1 MSKQSTTVMISN
13 KLDILYIVMIS
24 NKLDILYIIIW
35 YSSMRKRRDRVR
47 DELAMIY
54 DYNQVR
60 SKVGTFLTT
69 TVWSLNSIY
78 LTFVVVF
85 ILMGIK

>member
-1 MSKQSTTVMISN
+1 MSKQST
-13 KLDILYIVMIS
+13 IVMIS

-54 DYNQVR
+54 DYFDGN
-60 SKVGTFLTT
+60 L
-69 TVWSLNSIY
+69 L
-78 LTFVVVF
+78 
-85 ILMGIK
+85 

>member
-54 DYNQVR
+54 DYFDGN
-60 SKVGTFLTT
+60 L
-69 TVWSLNSIY
+69 L
-78 LTFVVVF
+78 
-85 ILMGIK
+85 